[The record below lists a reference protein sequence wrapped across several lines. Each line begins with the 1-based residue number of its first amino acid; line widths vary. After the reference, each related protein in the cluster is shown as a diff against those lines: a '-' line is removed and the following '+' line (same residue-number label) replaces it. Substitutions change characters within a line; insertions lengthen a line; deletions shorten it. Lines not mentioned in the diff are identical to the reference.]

1 MSLDKEIDFLKNFF
15 GKCDQIRRKLRIWS
29 HLLKKS
35 LTENFIF
42 CANVRDWPATF
53 LNTNSTGKEPPP
65 GNKLILL
72 LLFQY
77 LKKTS
82 KTNNSLQTNHFLKL
96 YFSYLFFPAGRQ
108 RNSGWLG
115 LAFWEL
121 MWLHNDIFQKKCIS
135 IWKLALPNIHFKA
148 MGRLTECK
156 NAAL

>member
-15 GKCDQIRRKLRIWS
+15 GKCDQIRTKLRIWS

-82 KTNNSLQTNHFLKL
+82 KTNNSLQTIHFL
-96 YFSYLFFPAGRQ
+96 
-108 RNSGWLG
+108 
-115 LAFWEL
+115 
-121 MWLHNDIFQKKCIS
+121 
-135 IWKLALPNIHFKA
+135 
-148 MGRLTECK
+148 
-156 NAAL
+156 